1 MTGTCFLCG
10 NYETVERHHIFQG
23 ALRKKAD
30 KLKLTVY
37 LCPWCHQY
45 DADSVHRSGET
56 RLILHKYGQRKAMI
70 EQGWTKE
77 DFIREFGKNYLSDQ
91 EIAELYDVPED
102 GHFELIREEAEL
114 PW

>member
-30 KLKLTVY
+30 RLKLTVY

-56 RLILHKYGQRKAMI
+56 RLILHKYGQRRAMI
-70 EQGWTKE
+70 EQGWSKE

-91 EIAELYDVPED
+91 EIDELYDTPVD
-102 GHFELIREEAEL
+102 GRFALIREEAEL